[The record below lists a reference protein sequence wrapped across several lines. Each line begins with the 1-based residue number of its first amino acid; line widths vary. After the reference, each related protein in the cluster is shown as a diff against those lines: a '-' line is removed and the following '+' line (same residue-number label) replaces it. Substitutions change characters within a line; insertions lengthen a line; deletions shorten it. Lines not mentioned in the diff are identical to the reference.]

1 MYRQLYEQVA
11 NDDFGDGGDSGDSGD
26 GDDDGGDGMSINILW
41 SMKKLIFRWNK
52 N

>member
-11 NDDFGDGGDSGDSGD
+11 NDDFGDDD
-26 GDDDGGDGMSINILW
+26 GDDGGDGMSINILW